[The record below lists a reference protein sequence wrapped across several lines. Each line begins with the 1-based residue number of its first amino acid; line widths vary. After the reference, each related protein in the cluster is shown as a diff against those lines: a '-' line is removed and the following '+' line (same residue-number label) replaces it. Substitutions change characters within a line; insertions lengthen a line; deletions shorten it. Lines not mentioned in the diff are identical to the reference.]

1 MVLMAFC
8 QVSGDDVWDLYILGR
23 GRERA
28 RDRTTLSARK
38 PASFWREK
46 LDTVFI
52 LLRGFAKVIS
62 SAKTSRAKRL
72 SYQQ

>member
-8 QVSGDDVWDLYILGR
+8 QVSGDDVWDLYILGKE
-23 GRERA
+23 RERA
-28 RDRTTLSARK
+28 QDRTTLSARK
-38 PASFWREK
+38 PASFCPEK

>member
-28 RDRTTLSARK
+28 RDRTTLGARK
-38 PASFWREK
+38 RHFGGKNLIPSSFYYEVLQK
-46 LDTVFI
+46 
-52 LLRGFAKVIS
+52 
-62 SAKTSRAKRL
+62 
-72 SYQQ
+72 

>member
-38 PASFWREK
+38 RHFGRKNLIPSSFYYEVLQK
-46 LDTVFI
+46 
-52 LLRGFAKVIS
+52 
-62 SAKTSRAKRL
+62 
-72 SYQQ
+72 